1 MLLSWDKR
9 HANKKIINKMNFQ
22 YWNPQIEKMPRSDLE
37 ALQLKKLKD
46 EIRFALRTPF
56 YKERLSKSGI
66 NSSDEIKTLDDLKK
80 IPFTTKNDLRDG
92 FPFGFLSI
100 PKDDVV
106 RLHSSSGTTG
116 IPTVIYFNR
125 DDLKNWADYMARCI
139 YGTGCTKSDVFQ
151 NMITYGLFTGGLG
164 FHQGGEEVGML
175 VIPAGAGNT
184 VRQFKM
190 MQDYK
195 TTVLHATPSF
205 LLHLETK
212 MKEAGIDRNSLCIKR
227 AFAGAEPYSED
238 TRKRIEKL
246 LDIDVYNSYGLSE
259 MNGPGVAFE
268 CQCKDGLHIW
278 EDGYIAEIVNPDTL
292 DPVKEGETGE
302 LILTILC
309 RETTPLLRYRT
320 RDLTSFY
327 TEPCPCGRT
336 HRKLMRITG
345 RSDDMMIINGVNV
358 FPSQIEEVIMSMKE
372 VGNNYLIVV
381 EKDGA
386 LDRLTVKTEV
396 NSDTFMDDSRLLL
409 ALKEKIKD
417 TLKVSISINA
427 KVELHE
433 SGSLPISEG
442 KAVRVKDTRPKD
454 V

>member
-1 MLLSWDKR
+1 
-9 HANKKIINKMNFQ
+9 MNFQ
-22 YWNPQIEKMPRSDLE
+22 YWNPQIEKMPIEELT
-37 ALQLKKLKD
+37 ALQLKKLKI
-46 EIRFALRTPF
+46 EIGYALRTPF
-56 YKERLSKSGI
+56 YKEKLTKIGI
-66 NSSDEIKTLDDLKK
+66 NSSDDIKTLNDLNK
-80 IPFTTKNDLRDG
+80 IPFTAKNDLRDG
-92 FPFGFLSI
+92 FPYGFLSI
-100 PKDDVV
+100 PKEEVI
-106 RLHSSSGTTG
+106 RLHASSGTTG
-116 IPTVIYFNR
+116 IPTTIYFNK
-125 DDLKNWADYMARCI
+125 DDIKNWADYMARCI
-139 YGTGCTKSDVFQ
+139 YATGSNKNDVFQ

-184 VRQFKM
+184 NRQFKM
-190 MQDYK
+190 MQDYG

-212 MKEAGIDRNSLCIKR
+212 MKEAGVTRESLSLKR

-238 TRKRIEKL
+238 TRKRIEAL
-246 LDIDVYNSYGLSE
+246 LKVDVYNSYGLSE

-268 CQCKDGLHIW
+268 CQCKDGLHIL

-292 DPVKEGETGE
+292 EPVKDGEIGE

-309 RETTPLLRYRT
+309 REATPILRYRT

-327 TEPCPCGRT
+327 TEQCPCGRT
-336 HRKLMRITG
+336 HRRLHRITG
-345 RSDDMMIINGVNV
+345 RSDDMLIINGVNV
-358 FPSQIEEVIMSMKE
+358 FPSQIEEVIMGMKE

-386 LDRLTVKTEV
+386 LDRLIVKTEV
-396 NSDTFMDDSRLLL
+396 SAGIFMDDSRPLN
-409 ALKEKIKD
+409 ALKEKIKE
-417 TLKVSISINA
+417 TLQVSISINP

-433 SGSLPISEG
+433 SGSLPVSEG
-442 KAVRVKDTRPKD
+442 KAVRVQDMRPKD

>member
-1 MLLSWDKR
+1 
-9 HANKKIINKMNFQ
+9 
-22 YWNPQIEKMPRSDLE
+22 MPRAELE
-37 ALQLKKLKD
+37 ALQLQKLKT
-46 EIRFALRTPF
+46 EIDIAFRTSF
-56 YKERLSKSGI
+56 YKERLLKAGI
-66 NSSDEIKTLDDLKK
+66 KSSDDFKSLDDLKR

-92 FPFGFLSI
+92 FPYGFLAI
-100 PKDDVV
+100 PKEEVV
-106 RLHSSSGTTG
+106 RLHASSGTTG
-116 IPTVIYFNR
+116 IPTTIYFNR
-125 DDLKNWADYMARCI
+125 DDIRNWADYMARCI
-139 YGTGCTKSDVFQ
+139 FSTGCTKSDVFQ

-184 VRQFKM
+184 ARQFRM
-190 MQDYK
+190 MQDYG

-212 MKEAGIDRNSLCIKR
+212 MKEAGVARESLSIKR

-238 TRKRIEKL
+238 TRKRIEAL
-246 LDIDVYNSYGLSE
+246 LKVDVYNSYGLSE

-292 DPVKEGETGE
+292 EPVKEGETGE
-302 LILTILC
+302 LVLTILC
-309 RETTPLLRYRT
+309 REATPILRYRT

-327 TEPCPCGRT
+327 TEPCACGRT
-336 HRKLMRITG
+336 HRKMRRITG
-345 RSDDMMIINGVNV
+345 RSDDMLIINGVNV

-381 EKDGA
+381 EKEGA

-396 NSDTFMDDSRLLL
+396 NADIFMDDSRPLN
-409 ALKEKIKD
+409 ALKEKIKE
-417 TLKVSISINA
+417 TLQASISINP

-442 KAVRVKDTRPKD
+442 KAVRVMDKRPRD
-454 V
+454 L

>member
-1 MLLSWDKR
+1 MT
-9 HANKKIINKMNFQ
+9 FQ
-22 YWNPQIEKMPRSDLE
+22 YWNHEIEKMPRSDLE
-37 ALQLKKLKD
+37 ELQLQKLKKEVD
-46 EIRFALRTPF
+46 FALRAPF
-56 YKERLSKSGI
+56 YKDRLTKNGI
-66 NSSDEIKTLDDLKK
+66 NSSADIKCLGCLQK

-92 FPFGFLSI
+92 FPYGFLSI
-100 PKDDVV
+100 PQDDVV

-125 DDLKNWADYMARCI
+125 DDIKQWANYMARCI
-139 YGTGCTKSDVFQ
+139 FSTGCTKSDVFQ

-184 VRQFKM
+184 GRQFKM

-212 MKEAGIDRNSLCIKR
+212 MKEAGVTRESLSIKR

-238 TRKRIEKL
+238 TRKRIEAL
-246 LDIDVYNSYGLSE
+246 LKVDVYNSYGLSE

-292 DPVKEGETGE
+292 EPVKDGEIGE
-302 LILTILC
+302 LVLTILC
-309 RETTPLLRYRT
+309 REATPILRYRT
-320 RDLTSFY
+320 RDLTAFY
-327 TEPCPCGRT
+327 TEQCKCGRT
-336 HRKLMRITG
+336 HRRLRRITG
-345 RSDDMMIINGVNV
+345 RSDDMLIINGVNV
-358 FPSQIEEVIMSMKE
+358 FPSQIEEVIMGMKE

-396 NSDTFMDDSRLLL
+396 SAEIFMDDTRPLN
-409 ALKEKIKD
+409 ALKDKIKE
-417 TLKVSISINA
+417 TLQTSISISP

-442 KAVRVKDTRPKD
+442 KAVRVQDTRPKD
-454 V
+454 L

>member
-1 MLLSWDKR
+1 
-9 HANKKIINKMNFQ
+9 MNYQ
-22 YWNPQIEKMPRSDLE
+22 YWDPQIEKMPRKELE
-37 ALQLKKLKD
+37 ELQLKKLKE

-56 YKERLSKSGI
+56 YKKRLSGIGI
-66 NSSDEIKTLDDLKK
+66 NSQDDIKTLDDLNR
-80 IPFTTKNDLRDG
+80 IPFTTKDDLRDG
-92 FPFGFLSI
+92 FPYGFLSI
-100 PKDDVV
+100 PKEDVV

-116 IPTVIYFNR
+116 TPTVIYFSR
-125 DDLKNWADYMARCI
+125 DDLKRWADYMARCI
-139 YGTGCTKSDVFQ
+139 YSTGCGKNDVFQ

-184 VRQFKM
+184 ARQFKM
-190 MQDYK
+190 MQDYG

-212 MKEAGIDRNSLCIKR
+212 MKEAGVDRESLVIKR
-227 AFAGAEPYSED
+227 AFGGAEPYSED
-238 TRKRIEKL
+238 TRKRIEAL
-246 LDIDVYNSYGLSE
+246 LKVDVYNSYGLSE

-292 DPVKEGETGE
+292 EPVKNGEIGE
-302 LILTILC
+302 LVLTILC
-309 RETTPLLRYRT
+309 REATPILRYRT
-320 RDLTSFY
+320 RDLTAFY
-327 TEPCPCGRT
+327 TEQCKCGRT
-336 HRKLMRITG
+336 HRRLKRITG
-345 RSDDMMIINGVNV
+345 RSDDMLIINGVNV

-386 LDRLTVKTEV
+386 LDRMTVKTEV
-396 NSDTFMDDSRLLL
+396 SADIFMDDARPLN
-409 ALKEKIKD
+409 ALKEKIKE
-417 TLKVSISINA
+417 TLAASISISP

-433 SGSLPISEG
+433 SGSLPVSEG